1 LIPQFTS
8 CIAIGLPE
16 RQVSENEKE
25 ENDLAGSAAVGG
37 S

>member
-8 CIAIGLPE
+8 CIAIGLPGC
-16 RQVSENEKE
+16 QGSGNEKE